1 MTLNELQK
9 NCVRSLPP
17 YLTRGDEALLGLL
30 GLNSAAG
37 DAVGMYKK
45 TLYEGAE
52 LDEKAFMEALS
63 HCIYFVAVIAH
74 ARDVSL
80 ESVMKQVV
88 EQTKAVNHRETVL
101 ANGVEDCRGKEE

>member
-9 NCVRSLPP
+9 NCVKALPK
-17 YLTRGDEALLGLL
+17 YLTRGDEALLALL

-37 DAVGMYKK
+37 DLVGMYKK

-63 HCIYFVAVIAH
+63 HCIYFVAVAAH
-74 ARDVSL
+74 AVDVDL
-80 ESVMKQVV
+80 ESIMKQVV
-88 EQTKAVNHRETVL
+88 E
-101 ANGVEDCRGKEE
+101 DCKGKEE